1 MIGETMKLTQFRA
14 VNISHFIQ
22 NFISFIF
29 NFCVLGAEYEL
40 ERRIEK
46 MELFNVELDK
56 GNSIFK
62 AQLSPTFAGK
72 EGLGVSIIGMGV
84 GADSGLE
91 KLGND
96 IEFTFSVLKIILQTG
111 IFIKQI
117 TPGGAVE
124 RVGKWKNKI
133 TKSG

>member
-22 NFISFIF
+22 NLISFIF

-62 AQLSPTFAGK
+62 AQLSPTFPGK

-96 IEFTFSVLKIILQTG
+96 LNLHLLY
-111 IFIKQI
+111 
-117 TPGGAVE
+117 
-124 RVGKWKNKI
+124 
-133 TKSG
+133 